1 MSTGFTKNTAGQKWL
16 LFCFSPTTSLPLS
29 GETSITCS
37 LRKDNGGAVALTNSV
52 SEIGQGYYEIEL
64 TQAETDAD
72 VLDIIP
78 TSSASRVIVGVPGRV
93 FTQTVTNDALNT
105 AIATVDNEIAA
116 LPATI
121 ADAVWDEPKVGHA
134 VADTFG
140 AFLDQS
146 ISSTTTG
153 GVTADAIADAVW
165 SEVYS
170 AHTGVTGSAAEAL
183 SEAASVITL
192 DAAGVRSALGMAAA
206 NLDSQLSTIDNAMAV
221 VDSEVGS
228 IQTDVTAI
236 LEDTGTTLPAE
247 IAASGI
253 SQADV
258 RNAIGLASANLDTQL
273 STIDTEIGVIDGIV
287 DDIKTTVTTHD
298 TLMTSI
304 NNNTTSNFSNI
315 TAILGDTHALQ
326 QDWAVGGRLDL
337 LLDAAAAPVLD
348 PADIRTALGMASANL
363 DSQLALIPDILAD
376 TETMIPAT
384 ITVIDTEI
392 EALQTDVTAI
402 LEDTQTTLD
411 AAIATVQTDV
421 SAILEDTGVTL
432 PATLAVIDSEI
443 ELIDTVADG
452 IAVQTTSIESKV
464 DLVDTVVDRI
474 EVDTIA
480 IEGKLDIVDTNVD
493 DIETATTAAAIRAAV
508 GLANADMDAQFSNI
522 GGNLGNG
529 AHTVTITVQEDAGST
544 PIGSATVR
552 ATFGSTSLVGSTD
565 ASGQCVFALD
575 TADWDFNVTAVGYS
589 DLVSQTLSVN
599 STTNHTYQLTLTAT
613 IPGPATPNVAT
624 GTLTAFDES
633 GAVEAGVDFTVKLTA
648 GPGVHGQ
655 SHDTAS
661 RVFTSDATGLVTVP
675 GLVRNATYSIQR
687 SSASTQSFVVPDA
700 DSFTIPVVGLLGFE

>member
-258 RNAIGLASANLDTQL
+258 RNAIGLASANLDTQ
-273 STIDTEIGVIDGIV
+273 
-287 DDIKTTVTTHD
+287 
-298 TLMTSI
+298 
-304 NNNTTSNFSNI
+304 
-315 TAILGDTHALQ
+315 
-326 QDWAVGGRLDL
+326 
-337 LLDAAAAPVLD
+337 
-348 PADIRTALGMASANL
+348 
-363 DSQLALIPDILAD
+363 
-376 TETMIPAT
+376 
-384 ITVIDTEI
+384 
-392 EALQTDVTAI
+392 
-402 LEDTQTTLD
+402 
-411 AAIATVQTDV
+411 
-421 SAILEDTGVTL
+421 
-432 PATLAVIDSEI
+432 
-443 ELIDTVADG
+443 
-452 IAVQTTSIESKV
+452 
-464 DLVDTVVDRI
+464 
-474 EVDTIA
+474 
-480 IEGKLDIVDTNVD
+480 
-493 DIETATTAAAIRAAV
+493 
-508 GLANADMDAQFSNI
+508 
-522 GGNLGNG
+522 
-529 AHTVTITVQEDAGST
+529 
-544 PIGSATVR
+544 
-552 ATFGSTSLVGSTD
+552 
-565 ASGQCVFALD
+565 
-575 TADWDFNVTAVGYS
+575 
-589 DLVSQTLSVN
+589 
-599 STTNHTYQLTLTAT
+599 
-613 IPGPATPNVAT
+613 
-624 GTLTAFDES
+624 
-633 GAVEAGVDFTVKLTA
+633 
-648 GPGVHGQ
+648 
-655 SHDTAS
+655 
-661 RVFTSDATGLVTVP
+661 
-675 GLVRNATYSIQR
+675 
-687 SSASTQSFVVPDA
+687 
-700 DSFTIPVVGLLGFE
+700 